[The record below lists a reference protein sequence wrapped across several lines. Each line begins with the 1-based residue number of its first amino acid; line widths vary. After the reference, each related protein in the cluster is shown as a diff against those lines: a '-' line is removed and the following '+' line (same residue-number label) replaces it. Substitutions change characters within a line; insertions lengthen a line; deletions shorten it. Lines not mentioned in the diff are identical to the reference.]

1 MVDASDFPIL
11 SRKVNG
17 KRLVYLDNA
26 ATTQKPQTVI
36 DAMNQY
42 YTNSNANVHRAV
54 HTLAGEATDGYE
66 ACRTSLK
73 LWFNAERV
81 VMTSGT
87 TEAINLVAH
96 GWGRANLREGDA
108 VVLTEME
115 HHSDIV
121 PWQMLSKERGVE
133 LRYVPV
139 LDDMTLDMEAYEASL
154 PGAKLVC
161 VVHTSN
167 VLGVRNPVEH
177 IIEQAHAAGARV
189 LLDAAQGAPHTRIDV
204 TELGVDFLAVSA
216 HKMLG
221 PTGIGCLT
229 VKEDAFAEMAP
240 FMGGGDMIDQ
250 VTIEGSTYQDNEHK
264 FEAGTPRIAEAIGW
278 TAAMDYLADVDLD
291 AEHHRLLNIARWTAN
306 ALRELGCTVYGRHDD
321 MDSAVVSFLHP
332 DLHAEDMAHLL
343 DAQGFAVRT
352 GHHCA
357 QPLLHRL
364 GISSTVRASF
374 YLYNTM
380 EEAEGLVEALTTV
393 LERFGGSA

>member
-11 SRKVNG
+11 SRSVNG

-26 ATTQKPQTVI
+26 ATTQKPQVVI
-36 DAMNQY
+36 DAMNRY

-73 LWFNAERV
+73 AWFNADRV

-96 GWGRANLREGDA
+96 GWGRANLGEGDA

-139 LDDMTLDMEAYEASL
+139 LEDMTLDMEAYEASL
-154 PGAKLVC
+154 HGAKLVC

-167 VLGVRNPVEH
+167 VLGVRNPVER
-177 IIEQAHAAGARV
+177 IIEQAHASGARV

-204 TELGVDFLAVSA
+204 SELDVDFLAVSA

-229 VKEDAFAEMAP
+229 VNEAAFDEMAP

-278 TAAMDYLADVDLD
+278 KAAMDYLEKVDLD
-291 AEHHRLLNIARWTAN
+291 AEHHRLLGIARWTAA
-306 ALRELGCTVYGRHDD
+306 ALRDLGCTVYGRHDD
-321 MDSAVVSFLHP
+321 LDSAVVSFLHP
-332 DLHAEDMAHLL
+332 ALHAEDMAHLL
-343 DAQGFAVRT
+343 DAQGYAVRT

-357 QPLLHRL
+357 QPLMERM
-364 GISSTVRASF
+364 GVPATTRASF
-374 YLYNTM
+374 GMYNTR
-380 EEAEGLVEALTTV
+380 EEADTLVAALGNV
-393 LERFGGSA
+393 RELFS